1 MSDFLSNDI
10 FSLPD
15 AEIWD
20 TRTPGINP
28 YAESEQLDIFSGTS
42 PDYTQPLLTFIQGL
56 TSATTA
62 FQSAR
67 QLSYNADVISS
78 DIDARIEQETM
89 ARRANALRESQAGS
103 RRLAQIE
110 SGYSVSGVEMSGDV
124 ANYVSKV
131 AAVQERDI
139 QQRNQDLYY
148 KVQVMRVQ
156 QENMEMAAKLR
167 EKSVLIQAASSLIG
181 GGINAL
187 TQKKEIDNYWEN
199 YGPVTTKKSPGQ
211 FGGLEGLIGG

>member
-28 YAESEQLDIFSGTS
+28 YAETEQLDIFSGTS

-156 QENMEMAAKLR
+156 QENMEMAAKMR
-167 EKSVLIQAASSLIG
+167 EKSFLIQAASSLIG

-187 TQKKEIDNYWEN
+187 TQKKEIENYWEN